1 MKTCFKCKQAKPLD
15 HFYKHPMM
23 ADGYLG
29 KCKMCTK
36 VDARRRYNSK
46 RKEVAAYERQR
57 AQTPERRQKVLE
69 YQRKRRIQNPSKST
83 ARNAVSNAIRD
94 GRLTREPCNICGDPK
109 SQAHHHDY
117 SKPFDVKW
125 LCFRHHRETHG
136 QIPF

>member
-1 MKTCFKCKQAKPLD
+1 
-15 HFYKHPMM
+15 MM

-36 VDARRRYNSK
+36 VDTRRRYNSK

-57 AQTPERRQKVLE
+57 ALTPERRQKVLE

-136 QIPF
+136 RIPF

>member
-1 MKTCFKCKQAKPLD
+1 
-15 HFYKHPMM
+15 MM

-29 KCKMCTK
+29 KCKWCTK
-36 VDARRRYNSK
+36 TDNRRWYNSHRQEK
-46 RKEVAAYERQR
+46 ATYERGR
-57 AQTPERRQKVLE
+57 AQDPSRKLKVLE
-69 YQRKRRIQNPSKST
+69 YQRNRRTRNPDKST

-94 GRLTREPCNICGDPK
+94 GRLTREPCNVCGDPK

-117 SKPFDVKW
+117 SKPLDVNW